1 MRKKYLS
8 THSGSVGRCHNS
20 EVMEL
25 FCRIALPKSSD
36 NRRSDILIPNGLFS
50 DLILI
55 VWCLVGFP
63 LLIFG
68 HWKSVMLSFL
78 IIVFILKV
86 VDVVGRQFGHN
97 ILRTNQEIPF
107 YPLRLISMIRIIS
120 KQYCIPQH
128 KDCYPLK
135 LYTAKGILLQPIS
148 SGLVLRILHFFGG
161 LGLCVVTGTD
171 GRHLHW
177 VCRNQTGPD

>member
-1 MRKKYLS
+1 MKKYLS

-86 VDVVGRQFGHN
+86 VDV
-97 ILRTNQEIPF
+97 LRRFWSRSTK
-107 YPLRLISMIRIIS
+107 S
-120 KQYCIPQH
+120 KWSDSDSTIWQKSQWR
-128 KDCYPLK
+128 
-135 LYTAKGILLQPIS
+135 S
-148 SGLVLRILHFFGG
+148 NRLVLNLTLYFSSS
-161 LGLCVVTGTD
+161 
-171 GRHLHW
+171 
-177 VCRNQTGPD
+177 